1 MAQKNYNPLK
11 DAVYMSP
18 QMKEFFK
25 DKLHQELAKLEE
37 EISNTVSADAED
49 NQPHPDFLDQG
60 SSESLHQVSR
70 AFYQHEKLLVRQT
83 ELALRRL
90 ACGTYG
96 YCVVTG
102 DPIGV
107 PRLIAAPHTPYSLD
121 VQESKEHSAHS
132 F

>member
-1 MAQKNYNPLK
+1 MDQKNYNPLN
-11 DAVYMSP
+11 DPVYMSP
-18 QMKEFFK
+18 KMKEFFK
-25 DKLHQELAKLEE
+25 DKLHKELEKLDK
-37 EISNTVSADAED
+37 EILSTMSADAED
-49 NQPHPDFLDQG
+49 NQPHSDFLDQG
-60 SSESLHQVSR
+60 SSDSLHQVSR
-70 AFYQHEKLLVRQT
+70 AFYHHEKLLMRQT

-102 DPIGV
+102 KPIGV

>member
-1 MAQKNYNPLK
+1 MAQKDYNPLK

-25 DKLHQELAKLEE
+25 CKLHQELEKLEE
-37 EISNTVSADAED
+37 EISSTMSADAED
-49 NQPHPDFLDQG
+49 NQPHADFLDQG

-102 DPIGV
+102 NPIGV
-107 PRLIAAPHTPYSLD
+107 PRLLAAPHTPYT
-121 VQESKEHSAHS
+121 
-132 F
+132 